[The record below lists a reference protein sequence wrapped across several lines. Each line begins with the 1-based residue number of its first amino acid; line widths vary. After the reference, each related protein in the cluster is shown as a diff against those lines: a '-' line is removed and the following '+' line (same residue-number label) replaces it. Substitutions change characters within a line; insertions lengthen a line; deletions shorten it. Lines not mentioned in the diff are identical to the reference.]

1 MPATTAPATHSLLC
15 HWRALIIR
23 GVLAIVFGVLA
34 VILPHITI
42 VALIAVFAA
51 FVLLDGFT
59 SLGSAIANRD
69 WGWQLFGGLLSIA
82 IGVLTIM
89 WPASA
94 GFALII
100 FIAAWALVRGIF
112 DIAAAVTLRHELA
125 SRMEWLLVVSG
136 IVSILFGLAVAAW
149 PALGAIAIVGMI
161 AGFAIFLGILLVAAG
176 LRGRQLHRYHAQPPG
191 VGPPAGQA
199 V

>member
-1 MPATTAPATHSLLC
+1 MPAATLPPTNSLLC
-15 HWRALIIR
+15 HWWALIIR
-23 GVLAIVFGVLA
+23 GLLAIAFGVLS
-34 VILPHITI
+34 VVLPHVTI
-42 VALIAVFAA
+42 VVVIALFAA

-82 IGVLTIM
+82 IGVLTIL

-100 FIAAWALVRGIF
+100 FIAAWALTRGVF

-125 SRMEWLLVVSG
+125 QRFEWLLVLSG
-136 IVSILFGLAVAAW
+136 IVSIVFGLFVAAW
-149 PALGAIAIVGMI
+149 PVLGAVAIVGVI

-176 LRGRQLHRYHAQPPG
+176 VREWRLRRYTL
-191 VGPPAGQA
+191 GPPAHEA

>member
-1 MPATTAPATHSLLC
+1 MPATTLSSTHSLLS
-15 HWRALIIR
+15 HWWALIIR

-34 VILPHITI
+34 VLLPHITI
-42 VALIAVFAA
+42 IALIAIFAA
-51 FVLLDGFT
+51 FALLDGFT

-100 FIAAWALVRGIF
+100 FIAAWALVRGVF
-112 DIAAAVTLRHELA
+112 DIAAAITLRHELE
-125 SRMEWLLVVSG
+125 RGFEWLLLLSG
-136 IVSILFGLAVAAW
+136 IVSIVFGLAVAAW
-149 PALGAIAIVGMI
+149 PVLGAIAIVGMI

-176 LRGRQLHRYHAQPPG
+176 LREWRLRRYQLDHL
-191 VGPPAGQA
+191 GPPAGQA

>member
-1 MPATTAPATHSLLC
+1 MPATTLPQSHSLLR
-15 HWRALIIR
+15 HWWALIIR
-23 GVLAIVFGVLA
+23 GILAIAFGVLA
-34 VILPHITI
+34 VALPHITI
-42 VALIAVFAA
+42 IALIALFAA
-51 FVLLDGFT
+51 FALLDGFT

-100 FIAAWALVRGIF
+100 FIAAWALVRGVF
-112 DIAAAVTLRHELA
+112 DIAAAITLRHELA
-125 SRMEWLLVVSG
+125 SSFEWLLVISG

-149 PALGAIAIVGMI
+149 PVLGAIAIIGVI
-161 AGFAIFLGILLVAAG
+161 AGFSIFLGILLLAAG
-176 LRGRQLHRYHAQPPG
+176 LREWRLQRRYHL
-191 VGPPAGQA
+191 GPPAGQA